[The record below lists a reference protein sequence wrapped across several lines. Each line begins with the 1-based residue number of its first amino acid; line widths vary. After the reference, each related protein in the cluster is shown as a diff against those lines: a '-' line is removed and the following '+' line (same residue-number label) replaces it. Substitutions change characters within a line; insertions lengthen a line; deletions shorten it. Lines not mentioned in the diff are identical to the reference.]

1 MKKRLPFALILLLL
15 FSTYNIQDTLS
26 LNKYFRIKEVIIEN
40 NIIVEEKKIKENLS
54 FLFKTNLF
62 FLKNS
67 SIQKQLNQFDFIKS
81 YEIKKIYPNKIKLKI
96 FEKTPIAIIQN
107 KKKKNF
113 YTKNGDMIGFFK
125 IDKFKDL
132 PIVFGDKDNFDTF
145 YKALKSINFPLYQ
158 VKRFYFFESKRWDL
172 ITYNNQTI
180 KLPVENYDQSLINF
194 LKIKDKHNFKK
205 YQIFDYRI
213 KNQLILK

>member
-113 YTKNGDMIGFFK
+113 Y
-125 IDKFKDL
+125 
-132 PIVFGDKDNFDTF
+132 
-145 YKALKSINFPLYQ
+145 
-158 VKRFYFFESKRWDL
+158 E
-172 ITYNNQTI
+172 
-180 KLPVENYDQSLINF
+180 
-194 LKIKDKHNFKK
+194 
-205 YQIFDYRI
+205 
-213 KNQLILK
+213 